1 MGFDAIVLAG
11 GASSRFGGVDKAM
24 VRVDG
29 VPMLDRVLTATA
41 AASATVVVGPRRA
54 TVRPV
59 SWTLEE
65 PAGGGP
71 VAGIVAGLRF
81 GTEPL
86 VGVFSCDLPWLRADD
101 VRRLADGVG
110 ELDGLGL
117 RDSSGH
123 GQRLAMIYRRT
134 ALTAAATALGGGHD
148 RAVREL
154 VAGLRLDWTAPT
166 RAGDDADAWSDLE
179 S

>member
-11 GASSRFGGVDKAM
+11 GASSRFGGVDKAT
-24 VRVDG
+24 VPVDG

-41 AASATVVVGPRRA
+41 SAATTVVVGPPRT

-59 SWTLEE
+59 SWTAEV

-71 VAGIVAGLRF
+71 VAGIVAGLAF
-81 GTEPL
+81 GSEPL
-86 VGVFSCDLPWLRADD
+86 VGVFSCDLPWLDADD
-101 VRRLADGVG
+101 VARLVAGVG
-110 ELDGLGL
+110 PLDGLGL

-123 GQRLAMIYRRT
+123 GQRLATVYRRT
-134 ALTAAATALGGGHD
+134 ALTAAATALGDGRN

-166 RAGDDADAWSDLE
+166 RSGDDADSWADL